1 MMYKKFYKIIILILL
16 INFKLVNVS
25 GFEIQIIE
33 KINNQIITNI
43 DVENEYNYLS
53 ALNVKYRELDKQ
65 KMLEYAKESLVKE
78 IIKKSELVKY
88 FDLTQNSPIVVNFV
102 RNLYLNLGIKNEEEF
117 KKYLESYDLSL
128 QTIYEKITIEN
139 VWNQLIYTK
148 YKDRIT
154 INIEGIRKKLNS
166 KKNEIIK
173 YNISEILFSVRDKE
187 EYENKL
193 NTIKKSILEDG
204 FDKTAL
210 LYSESDSS
218 KNSGS
223 LGWINENQLSKLF
236 IKELVSLKVGE
247 NTNPI
252 NFPGGNIILKIN
264 EIKKELKKIDI
275 NKETDNIF
283 IYEQNRQL
291 NNFSVIYYNKVKNR
305 IIDARN

>member
-1 MMYKKFYKIIILILL
+1 MYKKFYKIIILILL

-154 INIEGIRKKLNS
+154 INKEGIRKKLNS

>member
-154 INIEGIRKKLNS
+154 INKEGIRKKLNS

>member
-1 MMYKKFYKIIILILL
+1 MYKKFYKIIILILL